1 MMFCRIWPHHCNIE
15 TTEEF
20 VVLCILVLI
29 MLAIAVLIDFLRKPQ
44 KSRSADIEISIKIK
58 CDTEKNSSEKNNVKH
73 KTGIAEYATGKMRRV
88 PHRLELPHKRE
99 RG

>member
-20 VVLCILVLI
+20 VAYCIIILI
-29 MLAIAVLIDFLRKPQ
+29 MIGIAVLIDFLRKPQ

>member
-1 MMFCRIWPHHCNIE
+1 MMFCRISHHHYNVE

-20 VVLCILVLI
+20 VVLCIIILI
-29 MLAIAVLIDFLRKPQ
+29 MIGIAALMDFLRKPQ

-58 CDTEKNSSEKNNVKH
+58 CDTETNSSEKNNVKH

-88 PHRLELPHKRE
+88 PHRLELPHKRKS
-99 RG
+99 G